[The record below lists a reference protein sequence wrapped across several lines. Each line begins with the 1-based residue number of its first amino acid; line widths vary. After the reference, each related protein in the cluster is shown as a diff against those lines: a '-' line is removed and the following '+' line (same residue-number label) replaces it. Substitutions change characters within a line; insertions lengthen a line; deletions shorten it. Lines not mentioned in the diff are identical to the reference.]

1 MEFTILTGMS
11 GSGKTQAIR
20 TFEDLG
26 YFCVDNMPP
35 VLIPNLA
42 DVLNG
47 VSVKHSKVAVVADI
61 RVGDMINELLGQ
73 VAELKKEYKAR
84 LIFLDCDDNTLVKR
98 YKETRRTHPLND
110 DTGLLASIKR
120 ERTMLEK
127 LMQGAD
133 TVIDTTNMTPSE
145 MRDKLV
151 HMQGDTN
158 AERIFEVKV
167 VSFGFKHGIPIDA
180 DMVYDARCFPNPFY
194 VPELKNKT
202 GNDREVQDYVMN
214 SETPREFL
222 NRIFDMAKFVIPI
235 FEKEGRYSLIVAIG
249 CTGGH
254 HRSVTFANKLGERLS
269 ECGYRVSVNHRDI
282 NI

>member
-120 ERTMLEK
+120 ERTMLAK

-158 AERIFEVKV
+158 RERIFEVKV

-214 SETPREFL
+214 SENPREFL
-222 NRIFDMAKFVIPI
+222 DRIFDMAKFVIPI

-282 NI
+282 KI